1 MHLKSWSSVA
11 GLASLFLLSA
21 CEETDT
27 LEPLCRKSVVEIQ
40 FEPPLTEVG
49 KYEFSLKD
57 KEDQGSCRVDL
68 LKGEGSKFS
77 CTTDLWYVDLSASEG
92 QTEEDA
98 GENIVGLTLYDAE
111 DLNRLT
117 LVVAREDELLFE
129 EELSLQKEEEANRC
143 GHTTVRGKTTV
154 KWKE

>member
-1 MHLKSWSSVA
+1 M
-11 GLASLFLLSA
+11 
-21 CEETDT
+21 
-27 LEPLCRKSVVEIQ
+27 EPLCWKSVVEIQ

-57 KEDQGSCRVDL
+57 NEDQGSCRVDL

-77 CTTDLWYVDLSASEG
+77 CTPDLFGYVDLSAPEESEG

-98 GENIVGLTLYDAE
+98 GKNIVGLTLYDAE

-117 LVVAREDELLFE
+117 LVVAREDQLLFE
-129 EELSLQKEEEANRC
+129 EELSLQKEEKSNLCEYP
-143 GHTTVRGKTTV
+143 TVLGKTTV